1 MALQSLVQMKA
12 NQDGMGDRR
21 LLHSQLYLILIK
33 EILEDLKETC
43 LEGHR
48 VD

>member
-1 MALQSLVQMKA
+1 MVQQSSVQMKA
-12 NQDGMGDRR
+12 NQDGMEPRR
-21 LLHSQLYLILIK
+21 VPHSQLYLILIK

-43 LEGHR
+43 LEGHL